1 MKPILRNLYL
11 LAILMIFSPT
21 TSVFGQQNT
30 ILDSVIRVLEA
41 KSIYKNRVNWN
52 RIKITTSETLDRTV
66 PDPVEQA
73 LPAIRRLYT
82 ELGDKHGI
90 FMTKTK
96 SVRSSRNDEHST
108 SDSILYQYAF
118 NEKYAFRT
126 AVIDHKYGY
135 FSLPS
140 PELTLEESK
149 DSLIAV
155 TRVSQMAQ
163 QLQDSLCSLSNYDLK
178 GLIVDL
184 RLCMGGTLWIDL
196 GALIPLL
203 DDGNLFSITNTGSKD
218 EQIRLVNGSIYINNT
233 KQVST
238 SLHSCSFKGK
248 KIVVITGP
256 ITGSAGEQTA
266 VALRKIKDAKFIGE
280 PTAGYLTMTDL
291 HHLSDGVSFTYSA
304 GYVRDNNNQVYGD
317 KFVPDIHILGGD
329 NFPSLKDDEK
339 IKAAIKWM
347 EGQYLPHSVN

>member
-11 LAILMIFSPT
+11 LAIVSICCNT
-21 TSVFGQQNT
+21 TNVFGQQNT
-30 ILDSVIRVLEA
+30 ILDSVIQVLEA
-41 KSIYKNRVNWN
+41 KSIYKDRVNWN
-52 RIKITTSETLDRTV
+52 NLKKTVSEKLNRTAS
-66 PDPVEQA
+66 DPVEQA

-82 ELGDKHGI
+82 ELGDRHGK

-96 SVRSSRNDEHST
+96 TVGSYGTNEHST

-126 AVIDHKYGY
+126 AVIDNKYGY
-135 FSLPS
+135 FVLPS
-140 PELTLEESK
+140 SQLTREEYT
-149 DSLIAV
+149 DSLISM
-155 TRVSQMAQ
+155 RRISHMAQ

-178 GLIVDL
+178 GLIIDL
-184 RLCMGGTLWIDL
+184 RLCMGGTLSIDL

-203 DDGNLFSITNTGSKD
+203 GDGNLFSITNIGLRD
-218 EQIRLVNGSIYINNT
+218 QQIRISSGSIYINNT
-233 KQVST
+233 KQVNT
-238 SLHSCSFKGK
+238 LNKCSFKGK

-256 ITGSAGEQTA
+256 ITGSAGEMTA
-266 VALRKIKDAKFIGE
+266 VAMRKIEGVKFIGE

-291 HHLSDGVSFTYSA
+291 HHLSGEVSFSYSV
-304 GYVRDNNNQVYGD
+304 GYVKDNNNRVYRD
-317 KFVPDIHILGGD
+317 TFVPDIHISGGD

-347 EGQYLPHSVN
+347 EVQ